1 MRVNISYSIELEDV
15 PEEVCKLLASERKEQ
30 EKVLI
35 EYTNIASMVNA
46 GDLISAIQRVDEVR
60 KTMGKLDARLQ
71 DVVNIVSGFVQV
83 NNQKE
88 ESEQFTLA
96 ESFEEGAADET
107 EEE

>member
-30 EKVLI
+30 EKILI
-35 EYTNIASMVNA
+35 EYTNITSAVQSGELVV
-46 GDLISAIQRVDEVR
+46 AIQKLDAVR

-71 DVVNIVSGFVQV
+71 DMISILNGFVQV
-83 NNQKE
+83 ENQKE
-88 ESEQFTLA
+88 NPEQFALA
-96 ESFEEGAADET
+96 ENFEEGTASDT